1 LAEIYFEIGDFQ
13 ESRDCY
19 DKAVCLLE
27 RNRSLPSFINLSK
40 IGLARAKVMTNEK
53 DVDLDLL
60 YAYVDANRTRLFDG
74 WMRRYIG
81 EILLGIDDQH
91 TSEAEEWL
99 ISAIETDK
107 RNDMMWNLGR
117 DYLVYA
123 DLFRRKRNRSR
134 AKENLDRAIEIFK
147 GCGADGWVKKAEKGR
162 VALS

>member
-1 LAEIYFEIGDFQ
+1 
-13 ESRDCY
+13 
-19 DKAVCLLE
+19 
-27 RNRSLPSFINLSK
+27 
-40 IGLARAKVMTNEK
+40 
-53 DVDLDLL
+53 
-60 YAYVDANRTRLFDG
+60 
-74 WMRRYIG
+74 MRRYIG